1 MMTKEYQKKI
11 SGQDLL
17 IQQMKSESLF
27 MISEL
32 KKELQ
37 KKSEKIVQLNEK
49 IEKLNKSDKKLH
61 EARKLHQEAVQIKKD
76 TETRLTQITE
86 EAGKTKTLYEK
97 LICETYKEKKEY
109 ERGIEEVRNQ
119 KLRLSE
125 EIKRG
130 AERLTKLARGNLII
144 KYKAIYATHEVFY
157 LTVLMYG
164 ILVTVFKAVGTEVFR
179 RDVMN
184 CGVSI
189 WNMVLKYWMLIMN
202 LTNTISR
209 LCNKIPQQTVGNVL
223 HNLVFVLIVAIAIL
237 IQLGLLG
244 YGVCK
249 LARYYRDYIWNKMTL
264 AVVLISIAVVVNFA
278 DAIKVLVTVNSVVLL
293 SGIQMLYV
301 VVRITI
307 EVVSESRKI
316 MRQ

>member
-1 MMTKEYQKKI
+1 M
-11 SGQDLL
+11 
-17 IQQMKSESLF
+17 
-27 MISEL
+27 
-32 KKELQ
+32 
-37 KKSEKIVQLNEK
+37 
-49 IEKLNKSDKKLH
+49 
-61 EARKLHQEAVQIKKD
+61 
-76 TETRLTQITE
+76 TQITE
-86 EAGKTKTLYEK
+86 EADKTKTQYEK
-97 LICETYKEKKEY
+97 LICEMCKEKKEY
-109 ERGIEEVRNQ
+109 ERGLEEVRNQ

-125 EIKRG
+125 EIKRE
-130 AERLTKLARGNLII
+130 AERLTRLARGDLII

-164 ILVTVFKAVGTEVFR
+164 ILVTVFKAIGTEVFR

-189 WNMVLKYWMLIMN
+189 WNMVLKYWMMIMN
-202 LTNTISR
+202 LANTISG
-209 LCNKIPQQTVGNVL
+209 LCNKIPQQAVENVL

-237 IQLGLLG
+237 IPLGLLG
-244 YGVCK
+244 YGVYK
-249 LARYYRDYIWNKMTL
+249 LVRYYCDYLWDKITL
-264 AVVLISIAVVVNFA
+264 AVVLISIAVVANFA

>member
-1 MMTKEYQKKI
+1 
-11 SGQDLL
+11 
-17 IQQMKSESLF
+17 MKSESLF
-27 MISEL
+27 IISEL

-49 IEKLNKSDKKLH
+49 IEKLNKSDKELR
-61 EARKLHQEAVQIKKD
+61 EATKLHQEAIQIKKD
-76 TETRLTQITE
+76 AEAKLTQITE
-86 EAGKTKTLYEK
+86 EADKTKTQYEK
-97 LICETYKEKKEY
+97 LICEMCKEKKEY
-109 ERGIEEVRNQ
+109 ERGLEEVRNQ

-125 EIKRG
+125 EIKRE
-130 AERLTKLARGNLII
+130 AERLTRLARGDLII

-157 LTVLMYG
+157 L
-164 ILVTVFKAVGTEVFR
+164 IGTEVFR

-189 WNMVLKYWMLIMN
+189 WNMVLKYWMMIMN
-202 LTNTISR
+202 LANTISG
-209 LCNKIPQQTVGNVL
+209 LCNKIPQQAVENVL

-237 IQLGLLG
+237 IPLGLLG
-244 YGVCK
+244 YGVYK
-249 LARYYRDYIWNKMTL
+249 LVRYYCDYLWDKITL
-264 AVVLISIAVVVNFA
+264 AVVLISIAVVANFA

>member
-1 MMTKEYQKKI
+1 
-11 SGQDLL
+11 
-17 IQQMKSESLF
+17 

-49 IEKLNKSDKKLH
+49 IEKLNKSDRELH

-76 TETRLTQITE
+76 TEARLTQITE

-119 KLRLSE
+119 KLRLYE
-125 EIKRG
+125 EIKRE
-130 AERLTKLARGNLII
+130 AERLTRLARGNLII

-164 ILVTVFKAVGTEVFR
+164 ILVTVFKAIGTEFFR

-189 WNMVLKYWMLIMN
+189 WNMVLKYWMMIMS
-202 LTNTISR
+202 LANTISG
-209 LCNKIPQQTVGNVL
+209 LCNKIPQQAVENVL

-237 IQLGLLG
+237 IPLGLLG
-244 YGVCK
+244 YGVYK
-249 LARYYRDYIWNKMTL
+249 LARYYCDYLWDKITL

-278 DAIKVLVTVNSVVLL
+278 DAIKVILPVNCVSLVIV
-293 SGIQMLYV
+293 IQVLYV
-301 VVRITI
+301 GERNVI
-307 EVVSESRKI
+307 EVVRKSRRI
-316 MRQ
+316 MGW

>member
-1 MMTKEYQKKI
+1 M
-11 SGQDLL
+11 
-17 IQQMKSESLF
+17 
-27 MISEL
+27 
-32 KKELQ
+32 
-37 KKSEKIVQLNEK
+37 
-49 IEKLNKSDKKLH
+49 
-61 EARKLHQEAVQIKKD
+61 
-76 TETRLTQITE
+76 TQITE
-86 EAGKTKTLYEK
+86 EADKTKTRYEK
-97 LICETYKEKKEY
+97 LICETHKEKEKY
-109 ERGIEEVRNQ
+109 ERGLEEVRNQ

-125 EIKRG
+125 EIKRE
-130 AERLTKLARGNLII
+130 AEKLTRLARGNLII

-164 ILVTVFKAVGTEVFR
+164 ILVTVFKAIGTEVFR

-184 CGVSI
+184 CGISI
-189 WNMVLKYWMLIMN
+189 WNMVLKYWMMIMN
-202 LTNTISR
+202 LANTISG

-237 IQLGLLG
+237 IPLGLLG

-249 LARYYRDYIWNKMTL
+249 LARYYRNYIWDKMTL

-278 DAIKVLVTVNSVVLL
+278 EAIKVLLTVNCVVLL